1 MAIDAYQ
8 KLPCFSPFFV
18 TRSENKDD
26 DGHDSILAQAETKST
41 QALEIRTERSRCVPS
56 MDKASPAVAV
66 PFRQSSQDVTVVV
79 LWRGKQRRAQAPYHL
94 AVYSAL
100 TTTSAVSFFLF
111 LLHIRDS
118 LRDQGIIKFWP
129 FFRFVTREEDLIQET
144 LRHFDWSLLFC
155 CDTPRTLDQIME
167 PDIFRLETIL
177 LALVSTSKS
186 LTVAAMSLISVTRWA
201 TCEIEMMTLSSTVK
215 DSLLAT

>member
-41 QALEIRTERSRCVPS
+41 QALEIRTDLAQASSMSLASKLPRQACHNWHKLFSPDKKRSRCVPS

-79 LWRGKQRRAQAPYHL
+79 LWRGKQR
-94 AVYSAL
+94 
-100 TTTSAVSFFLF
+100 
-111 LLHIRDS
+111 
-118 LRDQGIIKFWP
+118 
-129 FFRFVTREEDLIQET
+129 RFVTREEDLIQET

-167 PDIFRLETIL
+167 PDI
-177 LALVSTSKS
+177 VGN
-186 LTVAAMSLISVTRWA
+186 
-201 TCEIEMMTLSSTVK
+201 CC
-215 DSLLAT
+215 

>member
-41 QALEIRTERSRCVPS
+41 QALEIRTDLAQASSMSLASKLPRQACHNWHKLFSPDKKRSRCVPS
-56 MDKASPAVAV
+56 MDKASLAVAV

-111 LLHIRDS
+111 LIAHTNS

-167 PDIFRLETIL
+167 PDI
-177 LALVSTSKS
+177 VGN
-186 LTVAAMSLISVTRWA
+186 
-201 TCEIEMMTLSSTVK
+201 CC
-215 DSLLAT
+215 